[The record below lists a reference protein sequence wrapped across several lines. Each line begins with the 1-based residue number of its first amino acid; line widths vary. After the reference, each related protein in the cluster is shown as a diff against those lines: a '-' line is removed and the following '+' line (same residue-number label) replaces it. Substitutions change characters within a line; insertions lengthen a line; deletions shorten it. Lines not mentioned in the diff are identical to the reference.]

1 MDFFIQ
7 IQLNC
12 MMMLGSICCFI
23 FLFLLFMKIE
33 NRDKKQSFLQI
44 AFFITLLLFSDRLAY
59 LYRGDESTAGYW
71 MVRISNFLVFFSIL
85 MSENGF
91 NNYLFSLVRAGEENT
106 VILRISR
113 LLAGIGVTLLIISQ
127 FTGLY
132 YTFDQTNHY
141 VRSRAF
147 VFCYAVPLVIILL
160 QMIFVT
166 KYRRIFSTIILIS
179 LYLFLA
185 LPTIAGVVQIFFYGA
200 SLTSIS
206 MGISAILLYF
216 LALHDQNYSLTVASG
231 KALKMAYEMQ
241 EQSNDLL
248 NQTVEALASAVDA
261 KDAYTHGHSN
271 RVAKYARRIAEL
283 SGMSDRECQEI
294 YLCGLLHDIGKIGI
308 QDSLISKPSKLT
320 EEEYAIIQQHPALG
334 ERILSKITLA
344 PLLSVAARSHHERFD
359 GTGYPDRLK
368 GDDIPAVG
376 RIIAVADA
384 YDAMSSKRSYRG
396 QIPQQNI
403 REELV
408 NGIGTQ
414 FDPEYAKIMIH
425 LLDMDVQY
433 RMKEQ
438 QEDETLTSGLYYDF
452 EEYRSDISAGIQIT
466 DRPVTITL
474 RYTTPEDG
482 GQPTLLF
489 YDSSDARYYK
499 HDSTIRREMD
509 FIEYGSLD
517 LDGKVTSG
525 YVRKVQQKT
534 SSREI
539 TRKQLELHIAEICLV
554 KQEDHLLVQITT
566 SHSMDE
572 VIFALHDASR
582 FLYTAVTGSYC
593 SVDILKVSI
602 AKKSVEKNHIPRIA
616 EKITYIG
623 GAQGDIPN
631 LQVDG
636 WRTDHSQPIALKKT
650 AEVTFHTMSL
660 PSSRRIWHC
669 PIICLFTSEDGTI
682 GGSGYKELCLIRLD
696 GEVWSEYDEIVN
708 SPVASRDEH
717 FENWNTWKQHNKDG
731 VSCSLK
737 VQREGNKVLMRVENS
752 GVTTINHTT
761 LPKDVEKVAFFLTGD
776 QCAITDIRIKQ
787 A

>member
-1 MDFFIQ
+1 MDFFIH

-33 NRDKKQSFLQI
+33 NRSKKQSFLQI
-44 AFFITLLLFSDRLAY
+44 AFFIMLLLFSDRLAY

-71 MVRISNFLVFFSIL
+71 MVRTCNFLVFFSIL
-85 MSENGF
+85 MSVNGF
-91 NNYLFSLVRAGEENT
+91 NNYLFSLVRAGKENT

-113 LLAGIGVTLLIISQ
+113 LLTGIGVALLIISQ

-141 VRSRAF
+141 VRSKAF
-147 VFCYAVPLVIILL
+147 VLCYAVPLIIILL

-166 KYRRIFSTIILIS
+166 RYHRIFSTSILVS

-185 LPTIAGVVQIFFYGA
+185 LPTIAGIVQIFFYGA

-216 LALHDQNYSLTVASG
+216 LALNDQNYSLTKASG
-231 KALKMAYEMQ
+231 KALRMARKMQ
-241 EQSNDLL
+241 ERSNDLL
-248 NQTVEALASAVDA
+248 NQTAEALASAVDA

-271 RVAKYARRIAEL
+271 RVAKYARKIAEL
-283 SGMSDRECQEI
+283 SGMSERECEEI

-308 QDSLISKPSKLT
+308 QDSLITKPGKLT

-344 PLLSVAARSHHERFD
+344 PLLSVGARSHHEHFD

-368 GDDIPAVG
+368 GDDIPTVG

-396 QIPQQNI
+396 QVPQQNI

-408 NGIGTQ
+408 KGAGTQ
-414 FDPEYAKIMIH
+414 FDPQYAKIMIH
-425 LLDMDVQY
+425 LLDMDAEY

-438 QEDETLTSGLYYDF
+438 QEDEALTSGLYYDF
-452 EEYRSDISAGIQIT
+452 EEYRSDISAGIRIT

-474 RYTTPEDG
+474 RYTAPEG
-482 GQPTLLF
+482 GGLPVLLF

-499 HDSTIRREMD
+499 YDSASRQEMD

-517 LDGKVTSG
+517 LGGKVTSG

-534 SSREI
+534 SSRQIEKK
-539 TRKQLELHIAEICLV
+539 TLELHIADICLV

-566 SHSMDE
+566 NHSIDE

-593 SVDILKVSI
+593 SVDILKVSL
-602 AKKSVEKNHIPRIA
+602 AEKPVEKNYIPRIA
-616 EKITYIG
+616 EKITYIDR
-623 GAQGDIPN
+623 AQGDIPN

-636 WRTDHSQPIALKKT
+636 WRTDHSQPITLEKST
-650 AEVTFHTMSL
+650 EVTFHTMSL

-669 PIICLFTSEDGTI
+669 PIVCLFTSEDGTI
-682 GGSGYKELCLIRLD
+682 DGSRYKELCLIRLD
-696 GEVWSEYDEIVN
+696 GEVWSEYDDIVN
-708 SPVASRDEH
+708 SPVVSMDEH
-717 FENWNTWKQHNKDG
+717 FENWNAWKQHNRDG
-731 VSCSLK
+731 VSCSLR

-761 LPKDVEKVAFFLTGD
+761 LPKGVEKVSFFFTGD
-776 QCAITDIRIKQ
+776 QCAITDIHIQQ